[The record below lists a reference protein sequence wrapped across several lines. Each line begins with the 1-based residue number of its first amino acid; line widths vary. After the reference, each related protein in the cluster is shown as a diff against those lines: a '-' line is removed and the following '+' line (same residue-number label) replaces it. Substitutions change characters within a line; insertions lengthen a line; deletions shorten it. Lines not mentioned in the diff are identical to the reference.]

1 MRIILILISYLL
13 TGCILCFTATSNAEE
28 PKGRWLLILFWPLAV
43 ALFGVAGVILGF
55 FKIVMY
61 IADCIVSWFNLE

>member
-1 MRIILILISYLL
+1 MRTILILISYML

-43 ALFGVAGVILGF
+43 AALCIAGVLLAF
-55 FKIVMY
+55 VKIVMC